1 MLFDFIMWLFLKPSC
16 NIDKMSDGNCG
27 IKILSLCLIA
37 WFVYIVGRYML
48 PTATKFNVK
57 ILTWSDYESASKWQ
71 RSTLAIHLPCNICN
85 IFHNVKVL
93 YFLCIMDTIDLLN
106 IPTMVLTY
114 FMCPHFMCPNF
125 TLCVSFSLYVSH
137 EFWCS
142 S

>member
-1 MLFDFIMWLFLKPSC
+1 MEESFMISLPLFIFILLNVRNKINYAMWLFMRLFLKPSC

-27 IKILSLCLIA
+27 IKILWLCLIA

-106 IPTMVLTY
+106 IPTMVLIY
-114 FMCPHFMCPNF
+114 FMCP
-125 TLCVSFSLYVSH
+125 
-137 EFWCS
+137 
-142 S
+142 